1 MSGFKKLNII
11 LLVLLFAFVVIDVFF
26 DFHWAW
32 YLSLFFVDFVI
43 CIYGSFVLSA
53 QFFTSVK
60 YKGDRTSKKIALT
73 FDDGPLPS
81 QTERILTVLAQYQIK
96 ASFFCIGQ
104 RVAQHPHLLK
114 QVHEHGHLIGNHTF
128 HHSPVMGFSS
138 LKKVVSELTKT
149 NTQIEQVIGKLPRF
163 FRPPYGVTNP
173 NIAEAIGQGKYQ
185 TIGWSIRSFDTIIRD
200 QNMLYKRIT
209 RSLKGGDIV
218 LLHDYSEATIQVL
231 PRLIKY
237 AHQNGLVFV
246 RLDELL
252 NEEPYR

>member
-11 LLVLLFAFVVIDVFF
+11 ILVLLAAFTVIDVFS

-32 YLSLFFVDFVI
+32 YASLLLIDFSI

-60 YKGDRTSKKIALT
+60 SRGDWTTKKIALT
-73 FDDGPLPS
+73 FDDGPLPN
-81 QTERILTVLAQYQIK
+81 QTERILKVLAQYQIK
-96 ASFFCIGQ
+96 ASFFCIGK
-104 RVAQHPHLLK
+104 RVEEEPHLLK

-128 HHSPVMGFSS
+128 HHSPAMGFSS
-138 LKKVVSELTKT
+138 LKHVVSELTKT
-149 NTQIEQVIGKLPRF
+149 NAQIEHVIGEQPRF
-163 FRPPYGVTNP
+163 FRPPFGITNP

-185 TIGWSIRSFDTIIRD
+185 TIGWSIRSFDTVIRD
-200 QNMLYKRIT
+200 QNKLYKRIT
-209 RSLKGGDIV
+209 RLLKGGDIV
-218 LLHDYSEATIQVL
+218 LLHDYSESTIQAL
-231 PRLIKY
+231 PRLIEY
-237 AHQNGLVFV
+237 AHQNGLIFV